1 MKQKGFS
8 LIELLIVVTIVGII
22 AAIAVPNLVA
32 SKRSVNEGSAIGSV
46 KAILIAQKTYET
58 TTGLGDYGDLVDLA
72 STRAIG
78 TLLGAGIKSGF
89 VFTVTPLPRTPTQP
103 ARFDLTA
110 NAAVFGNVIQGTGN
124 RNFYSNEVGVVYE
137 NRGGQN
143 SPPSSTSAIN
153 RIVVNGTPID

>member
-1 MKQKGFS
+1 M
-8 LIELLIVVTIVGII
+8 
-22 AAIAVPNLVA
+22 
-32 SKRSVNEGSAIGSV
+32 
-46 KAILIAQKTYET
+46 
-58 TTGLGDYGDLVDLA
+58 DLA

-89 VFTVTPLPRTPTQP
+89 VFTVTPLPPYNP
-103 ARFDLTA
+103 LNLLDLTSRQMLL
-110 NAAVFGNVIQGTGN
+110 FLEMLYREPEN